1 MKLKPLVILTLL
13 ISFIYFGL
21 TIGWSH
27 LSYKTL
33 TTYCDETELE
43 KSHVS
48 EIIMMQSNTLHIG
61 DYSAAK
67 PFTGFNL
74 CKYEDGQK
82 KSEGKYLDGK
92 RHGSWTFFDENGRI
106 ESMVMYIEGEDMFD

>member
-48 EIIMMQSNTLHIG
+48 ELIMMQSNTLYIG

-74 CKYEDGQK
+74 CKYEDVDYIG
-82 KSEGKYLDGK
+82 YYY
-92 RHGSWTFFDENGRI
+92 RI
-106 ESMVMYIEGEDMFD
+106 EFSVYRKMKYFIRAPGCVNKGRVTYIDRRIV